1 MSGGSSLLSRI
12 RRPDLARP
20 RSSFSE
26 AEVRD
31 SILQNLMQMC
41 STRIGSALSC
51 PDFGIA
57 SVSEMVYLFP
67 DAITLMAQS
76 LRHTIQTYEPRLQ
89 NVQVVHLPNDTMEL
103 TLRFEV
109 RARAMIDGNKTTVKF
124 ETALDPSRRLTIR

>member
-1 MSGGSSLLSRI
+1 MPGGSSLLARI
-12 RRPDLARP
+12 RRPELARA
-20 RSSFSE
+20 RSSVSE

-31 SILQNLMQMC
+31 SILQNLVQMC
-41 STRIGSALSC
+41 TTRVGSALSC

-76 LRHTIQTYEPRLQ
+76 LRHTIQNYEPRLQ
-89 NVQVVHLPNDTMEL
+89 NVQVVHIPNDTIEL
-103 TLRFEV
+103 TVRFEV
-109 RARAMIDGNKTTVKF
+109 RGRAVVDGSKTAVKF